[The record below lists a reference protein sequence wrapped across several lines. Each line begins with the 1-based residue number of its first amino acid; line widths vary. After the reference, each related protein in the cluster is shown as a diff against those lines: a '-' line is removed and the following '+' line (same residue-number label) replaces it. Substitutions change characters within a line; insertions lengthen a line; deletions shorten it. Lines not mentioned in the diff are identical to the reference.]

1 MGPSLHT
8 AVGQVAGECGI
19 SCLVAIG
26 QRAQHM
32 AKAADAQVPEVYWFA
47 TKEEAQTQ
55 IAKLVKPNTAVLVK
69 ASRGMKFEDIVSY
82 LVSITPE
89 KEP

>member
-1 MGPSLHT
+1 M
-8 AVGQVAGECGI
+8 AGECNI

-26 QRAQHM
+26 ELSRHM
-32 AKAADAQVPEVYWFA
+32 AKAAEKAQVPEVYWFA
-47 TKEEAQTQ
+47 TKEEALSQ
-55 IAKLVKPNTAVLVK
+55 IATLVKPNTAILVK